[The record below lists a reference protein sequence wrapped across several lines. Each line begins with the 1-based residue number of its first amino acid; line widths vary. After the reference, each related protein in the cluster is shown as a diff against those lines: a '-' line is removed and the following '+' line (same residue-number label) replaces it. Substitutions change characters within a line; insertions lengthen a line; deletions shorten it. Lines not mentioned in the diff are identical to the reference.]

1 MQLPHWLRALGRAL
15 IDPIEQNVCIVR
27 VAGVAAL
34 VPWAAGAWHTA
45 TTMHPH
51 LRAIGES
58 GGGIVSALG
67 LALSAKRWSQGNNST
82 GVVRKGPPG
91 TDIEDHP

>member
-1 MQLPHWLRALGRAL
+1 MQLPHWMRALGRAL

-27 VAGVAAL
+27 VAGLAAL
-34 VPWAAGAWHTA
+34 IPWAAGAWHAATA
-45 TTMHPH
+45 LHPH

-58 GGGIVSALG
+58 GGGIVAALG
-67 LALSAKRWSQGNNST
+67 GALSAKRWSQGNVSMGAT
-82 GVVRKGPPG
+82 MKGPPG